1 MPIQTGATPVRSF
14 NDGPRIVVDS
24 FLKDPL
30 QIPAL
35 VFQMADQQFLA
46 DALLRPAGPIQSGVA
61 EFYESTP
68 FYADTDSGKRA
79 EFAEVPV
86 AVTSRG
92 APKVAYVAERALAIL
107 ISDEMRRRMNIDPV
121 NTQLMQVRNT
131 LVKNWDD
138 AFVSTIL
145 STVTQIVDNTSTNGG
160 SPAGTTDWSKATT
173 ADAIR
178 NDIVSAMQL
187 IATASAPG
195 QKTSFGFKADTL
207 VVSQKTQFDLIRQE
221 DFNKPYV
228 GNIADENLLYVGK
241 LPNKILG
248 LDVVVSRVLDHHKA
262 IVMQRK
268 VAGFI
273 ADELPLQA
281 SALYRDEPRKVWRSD
296 VQRASAIG
304 LDQPLA
310 CAIIQTEPTTN
321 TP

>member
-1 MPIQTGATPVRSF
+1 MPVQTGAVPVRSYL
-14 NDGPRIVVDS
+14 DGPRVTVDS
-24 FLKDPL
+24 FLKNPL

-46 DALLRPAGPIQSGVA
+46 DALLRSAGPIQGGVA
-61 EFYESTP
+61 EFYTSTP
-68 FYADTDSGKRA
+68 FYADSDSGKRA

-92 APKVAYVAERALAIL
+92 APSVSYVAERALAIL
-107 ISDEMRRRMNIDPV
+107 ISDEMKRRMNVDPV

-138 AFVSTIL
+138 AFITAVKAAI
-145 STVTQIVDNTSTNGG
+145 TQSVDNSTAWG
-160 SPAGTTDWSKATT
+160 SQTTGS
-173 ADAIR
+173 AIR
-178 NDIVSAMQL
+178 ADITDAMKL

-195 QKTSFGFKADTL
+195 QSTSFGFKADTL
-207 VVSQKTQFDLIRQE
+207 VVSQARQFDLIKHD

-228 GNIADENLLYVGK
+228 GNIADENLQYTVK
-241 LPNKILG
+241 LPNKIMG
-248 LDVVVSRVLDHHKA
+248 LDVVVSRVLDDA
-262 IVMQRK
+262 EAFVMQRK
-268 VAGFI
+268 VCGFI

-304 LDQPLA
+304 IDQPLA
-310 CAIIQTEPTTN
+310 IAKIVIS
-321 TP
+321 